1 MKITIVTLF
10 PQMFIGPFDESIIK
24 RAREKKLI
32 EINFINIRDF
42 GIGKHKTVDDTP
54 YGGGNGMV
62 LRVDVLKKAIEK
74 ARLITLGQTKNKKN
88 KNEKVVLLS
97 PHGKQ
102 FNQNLAQNFA
112 KLDHLILVCGHYEGF
127 DTRIR
132 KFIDEE
138 VSIGDFILTGGELAA
153 ALIVDA
159 TARLIKGVLKE
170 GSAEKES
177 FSPFLEYN
185 QYTKPLGY
193 ERLKVPSV
201 LLSGN
206 HAEIE
211 KWRKEQSLK
220 ITSILRPD
228 LLKTQKD
235 SH

>member
-10 PQMFIGPFDESIIK
+10 PQMFSGPFDESIIK
-24 RAREKKLI
+24 RAKEKNLI
-32 EINFINIRDF
+32 KIEFINIRDF

-74 ARLITLGQTKNKKN
+74 ARSKKN
-88 KNEKVVLLS
+88 NNEKVVLLS

-102 FNQNLAQNFA
+102 FNQKIAESFA

-127 DTRIR
+127 DSRIR
-132 KFIDEE
+132 KFVDEE
-138 VSIGDFILTGGELAA
+138 VSVGDFILTGGELPA

-159 TARLIKGVLKE
+159 TIRLVKGVLKE
-170 GSAEKES
+170 GSAQKES
-177 FSPFLEYN
+177 FSPNLEHD
-185 QYTKPLGY
+185 QYTKPLEY
-193 ERLKVPSV
+193 EGLKVPPV

-211 KWRKEQSLK
+211 KWRKLQSLK
-220 ITSILRPD
+220 ITSSLRPD
-228 LLKTQKD
+228 LLKAQKD
-235 SH
+235 SR